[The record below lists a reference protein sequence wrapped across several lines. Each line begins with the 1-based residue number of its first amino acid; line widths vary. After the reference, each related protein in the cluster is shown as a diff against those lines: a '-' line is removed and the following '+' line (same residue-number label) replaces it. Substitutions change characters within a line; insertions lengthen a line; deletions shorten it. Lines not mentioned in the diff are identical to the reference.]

1 MLNGDTTF
9 ELSIDQNNPEMTRVT
24 LNSQSLLTAV
34 NEKGAQTPDG
44 SPLTTNSLKLIVLQT
59 AINTFN
65 KVDSTPLVSP
75 VMQIYVYNQLI
86 DLLFPLNSLDEV
98 YLNLEFE
105 LSFSEELRLIRDQVF
120 GLSYSPLHAAQRRE
134 EVLANFPPVCA
145 FWKITTWGTD
155 SCSFVG
161 LHSEHGINCRCSS
174 LSSAFA
180 LFIGEP
186 TKLPPKR

>member
-75 VMQIYVYNQLI
+75 VM
-86 DLLFPLNSLDEV
+86 
-98 YLNLEFE
+98 
-105 LSFSEELRLIRDQVF
+105 
-120 GLSYSPLHAAQRRE
+120 
-134 EVLANFPPVCA
+134 
-145 FWKITTWGTD
+145 
-155 SCSFVG
+155 
-161 LHSEHGINCRCSS
+161 
-174 LSSAFA
+174 
-180 LFIGEP
+180 
-186 TKLPPKR
+186 